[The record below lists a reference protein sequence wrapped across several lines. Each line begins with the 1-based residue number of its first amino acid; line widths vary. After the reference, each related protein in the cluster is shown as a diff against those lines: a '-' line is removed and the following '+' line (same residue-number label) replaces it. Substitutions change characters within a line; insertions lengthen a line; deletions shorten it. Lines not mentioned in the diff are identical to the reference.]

1 MSTFEYIV
9 LLWVLPSLVSS
20 LIYIG
25 LEKTKGNGSSY
36 KKPGNYDKGDW
47 TVLFVLSVIYP
58 IGFLFYLIFIID
70 NYGGFLTK
78 ELW

>member
-25 LEKTKGNGSSY
+25 LEKTKCIGSSY